1 MTPRWRETDSNHR
14 YPAKETTLVGRR
26 RSIPRNSPS
35 AKETGSFAPGTDGS
49 NPPPSSEESANFRFL
64 SKRRASEICRDTAH
78 RYGLQPRSTLGAV
91 AGSGH
96 LCFAGLHRGSIITLA
111 EQSRRSSRFPRTG
124 ERPNHAR
131 AVKPP
136 WPRANPVSADRA
148 ALARLNRTVCEPDAI
163 ACDMHRRHHPS
174 SNRLDRREAAVR
186 ARGEVRG

>member
-1 MTPRWRETDSNHR
+1 MRLAQSPLLWGSEGFSKDFKESSESKGAHPSHSQKARTGQSQKCPPPR
-14 YPAKETTLVGRR
+14 
-26 RSIPRNSPS
+26 
-35 AKETGSFAPGTDGS
+35 GTEGS
-49 NPPPSSEESANFRFL
+49 NPSPSSEESANFRFL

-131 AVKPP
+131 RCTARSGMRSRRALSHRLHCAAAIPGGLP
-136 WPRANPVSADRA
+136 GAGLPRFGEDRVERLGTADTRQ
-148 ALARLNRTVCEPDAI
+148 LRPR
-163 ACDMHRRHHPS
+163 
-174 SNRLDRREAAVR
+174 
-186 ARGEVRG
+186 